1 MTDNA
6 VAPSTMRTIAITV
19 AMQDYLKAVYRLGE
33 SGPVATQQL
42 ADELGVAAPSATNMA
57 KRLHELGLLH
67 HEPYHGVTLTPSGRQ
82 AALDV
87 VRRHRLL
94 ETYLA
99 KAVGLGW
106 DEVHDEAERLEH
118 HLSRRLEARLDSL
131 LGFPDTDPHG
141 DPIPR
146 DGTALDAG
154 LSLLQTP
161 AGAEGTVSR
170 VSDRDPE
177 QLRYLGALGIV
188 PGAKIA
194 VIEHL
199 PFEGPVRI
207 RVLASA
213 NDPDRKREEEHI
225 LGRVLAE
232 SVRLA
237 SCA

>member
-1 MTDNA
+1 MTEDP
-6 VAPSTMRTIAITV
+6 VLSSIPVGISITP

-33 SGPVATQQL
+33 IGPVTTQRL
-42 ADELGVAAPSATNMA
+42 AEELGVAPPSATNMA
-57 KRLHELGLLH
+57 KRLHEQGLLNH
-67 HEPYHGVTLTPSGRQ
+67 APYHGVTLTPMGRQ

-99 KAVGLGW
+99 EAVGLGW

-118 HLSRRLEARLDSL
+118 HLSDRLEARLDSL
-131 LGFPDTDPHG
+131 LGFPETDPHG

-146 DGTALDAG
+146 EGADLAPGPT
-154 LSLLQTP
+154 LLQTP

-177 QLRYLGALGIV
+177 QLRYLRELGIV
-188 PGAKIA
+188 PGVRVA

-207 RVLASA
+207 RVLATGG
-213 NDPDRKREEEHI
+213 DGQEHV
-225 LGRVLAE
+225 LGRVLAGV
-232 SVRLA
+232 VRLA
-237 SCA
+237 S

>member
-1 MTDNA
+1 MSELRMTEDP
-6 VAPSTMRTIAITV
+6 VVVSISP
-19 AMQDYLKAVYRLGE
+19 AMQDYLKAIYRLGQH
-33 SGPVATQQL
+33 GPVSTQQL
-42 ADELGVAAPSATNMA
+42 ADELGVAASSATNMA
-57 KRLHELGLLH
+57 KRLHELGLLNH
-67 HEPYHGVTLTPSGRQ
+67 TPYQGVNLTPVGEQ

-99 KAVGLGW
+99 EAVGLPW

-118 HLSRRLEARLDSL
+118 HLSDRLEARLDSL
-131 LGFPDTDPHG
+131 LGFPVTDPHG

-146 DGTALDAG
+146 KGADMAPGPT
-154 LSLLQTP
+154 LLQTP

-188 PGAKIA
+188 PGVRVA
-194 VIEHL
+194 VVEHL

-207 RVLASA
+207 RVLAGDEA
-213 NDPDRKREEEHI
+213 PDQEHV
-225 LGRVLAE
+225 LGRTLAE
-232 SVRLA
+232 AVRLA
-237 SCA
+237 G

>member
-1 MTDNA
+1 MTEDA
-6 VAPSTMRTIAITV
+6 VLTIPHPAITP

-33 SGPVATQQL
+33 SGPVSTQRL
-42 ADELGVAAPSATNMA
+42 AEELGVAAPSATNMA
-57 KRLHELGLLH
+57 KRLHELGLLNH
-67 HEPYHGVTLTPSGRQ
+67 APYHGVSLTPAGRE

-99 KAVGLGW
+99 EAVGLGW

-118 HLSRRLEARLDSL
+118 HLSDRLEARLDSL
-131 LGFPDTDPHG
+131 LGFPSTDPHG

-146 DGTALDAG
+146 DGADLIPGPT
-154 LSLLQTP
+154 LLQTP

-177 QLRYLGALGIV
+177 QLRYLGSLGIV
-188 PGAKIA
+188 PGARVA
-194 VIEHL
+194 VLEHL
-199 PFEGPVRI
+199 PFEGPVRV
-207 RVLASA
+207 RVLSKDNEPAV
-213 NDPDRKREEEHI
+213 EHI

-232 SVRLA
+232 AVRLA
-237 SCA
+237 S

>member
-1 MTDNA
+1 VTEEA
-6 VAPSTMRTIAITV
+6 VPVLPGIPITP
-19 AMQDYLKAVYRLGE
+19 AMQDYLKAVFRL
-33 SGPVATQQL
+33 SATGPVATQHL
-42 ADELGVAAPSATNMA
+42 ADELGVTAPSATNMA
-57 KRLHELGLLH
+57 KRLHEQGLLN
-67 HEPYHGVTLTPSGRQ
+67 HEPYHGVTLTPEGRR

-99 KAVGLGW
+99 EAVGMSW

-118 HLSRRLEARLDSL
+118 HLSDRLEARLDSL

-146 DGTALDAG
+146 ADAVVPPDPT
-154 LSLLQTP
+154 LLQTP

-177 QLRYLGALGIV
+177 QLRYLGSLGIV
-188 PGAKIA
+188 PGARVT

-207 RVLASA
+207 RVLT
-213 NDPDRKREEEHI
+213 PDDDIGQEHV

-232 SVRLA
+232 AVRLA
-237 SCA
+237 S

>member
-1 MTDNA
+1 MSDDPVT
-6 VAPSTMRTIAITV
+6 VTIAPGATITP

-33 SGPVATQQL
+33 LDPVATQRL
-42 ADELGVAAPSATNMA
+42 ADELGVAASSATNMA
-57 KRLHELGLLH
+57 KRLHELGLLNH
-67 HEPYHGVTLTPSGRQ
+67 APYHGVTLTPAGRR

-94 ETYLA
+94 ETWLA
-99 KAVGLGW
+99 ESVGLGW

-118 HLSRRLEARLDSL
+118 HLSDRLEARLDSL
-131 LGFPDTDPHG
+131 LGLPATDPHG

-146 DGTALDAG
+146 DGANLAPGPT
-154 LSLLQTP
+154 LLQTP
-161 AGAEGTVSR
+161 AGAKGAVSR
-170 VSDRDPE
+170 VSDRDPA

-188 PGAKIA
+188 PGAKVA

-207 RVLASA
+207 RVLTNGDEQGA
-213 NDPDRKREEEHI
+213 EHI
-225 LGRVLAE
+225 LSRVLAE

-237 SCA
+237 S